1 MSWQQIV
8 IIVLNAMDLGMAA
21 IKHGE
26 RREGKYSFWSTLIVN
41 GFIVWVLYSAGF
53 FN

>member
-8 IIVLNAMDLGMAA
+8 IIVLFAMDLGMAA

-26 RREGKYSFWSTLIVN
+26 RREGKHSFWSSLIVN
-41 GFIVWVLYSAGF
+41 GFLTWVLYSAGF